1 MTLEIHAIVTGELA
15 ASVGEILING
25 GPADGCRPYGY
36 DEAIPLPDGS
46 TMTGIR
52 QPVPVFLI
60 TGGEKVILVDT
71 GMGSAGELIEVFR
84 NHGMEIYCRKEAEW
98 EIEKAL
104 AGAGLA
110 PEDIDIVFHT
120 HLHYDH
126 IGNNETF
133 ERARFLVPPEE
144 MDWALNP
151 PHHWGAGPYFPEFG
165 EHVRSVQDR
174 ISLLGREGEVIPG
187 VEYFRLGAHSPG
199 FTAIA
204 VETAL
209 GRIVLAGDIMFDTIS
224 VEHDWPSGFY
234 YRLDEF
240 APAYERIHAEAD
252 IIIPGH
258 DWKVWDEF
266 PDLVIGPDS
275 SR

>member
-1 MTLEIHAIVTGELA
+1 MRPTIHAIVTGELA

-25 GPADGCRPYGY
+25 GPAGVEPYGF
-36 DEAIPLPDGS
+36 DEAIPLSDGS
-46 TMTGIR
+46 TMTGIK

-71 GMGSAGELIEVFR
+71 GMGPAEELIKAFR
-84 NHGMEIYCRKEAEW
+84 NHGMEIYCRKEPEW

-104 AGAGLA
+104 AAAGVT
-110 PEDIDIVFHT
+110 PNDIDVVFHT

-126 IGNNETF
+126 ITNNEVFTN
-133 ERARFLVPPEE
+133 ARFLVPPEE

-151 PHHWGAGPYFPEFG
+151 PPHWGAGPYFPEFG
-165 EHVRSVQDR
+165 EHVRKVQDR
-174 ISLLGREGEVIPG
+174 VSLLGPEGEVISG
-187 VEYFRLGAHSPG
+187 VTYFRLGGHSPG
-199 FTAIA
+199 FTALA

-209 GRIVLAGDIMFDTIS
+209 GRVVLAGDIMFDTIS
-224 VEHDWPSGFY
+224 VEHDWPSGFC

-240 APAYERIHAEAD
+240 APAYERIHKEAD

-258 DWKVWDEF
+258 DWKVWEQF
-266 PDLVIGPDS
+266 PDGVIG
-275 SR
+275 